1 MLDSTDANDAH
12 DPRENA
18 EHADPTEPI
27 DANDPMEPI
36 ENDDPVDAIEQNEL
50 RDQSESPGRGMSLTQ
65 CVGGELGGGTAGRRG
80 PGSAVT
86 RTGRTARAS
95 GSTGRSSPTPAS

>member
-1 MLDSTDANDAH
+1 MT
-12 DPRENA
+12 PRRTR

-50 RDQSESPGRGMSLTQ
+50 FDQSESPGRGMSLSQ
-65 CVGGELGGGTAGRRG
+65 RVGGELAAEPLVVPG
-80 PGSAVT
+80 PEVW
-86 RTGRTARAS
+86 
-95 GSTGRSSPTPAS
+95 